1 MLSQLLHGRLTL
13 QSAVA
18 EILAV
23 LVIIFLILPLH
34 EWAHAQTAYFLGD
47 KAIKK
52 RGRLSLNPLSHV
64 DPVGALFML
73 LVGFGWAKPV
83 PVDPRNFKNP
93 KSGMA
98 ITALMG
104 PVSNLAA
111 ALVGL
116 LFYYTLWAATPGLFR
131 SEFGGYVYSFLNF
144 YIQVNI
150 NLAVFNLLPI
160 PPLDGSKIMFT
171 FLPDK
176 AVNFFYQYQMIFFAV
191 LFILIYTGP
200 LTTVLSFLSNNVLY
214 GLDWLARL
222 PFNAFGLG

>member
-34 EWAHAQTAYFLGD
+34 EWAHAQTAYFFGD

-93 KSGMA
+93 KVGMA

-104 PVSNLAA
+104 PVSNLVAA
-111 ALVGL
+111 FVGL
-116 LFYYTLWAATPGLFR
+116 LIYYTLWAATPGLFR
-131 SEFGGYVYSFLNF
+131 SEFGGYVYTFLNF

-150 NLAVFNLLPI
+150 NLAVFNLLPV
-160 PPLDGSKIMFT
+160 PPLDGSKILFM

-176 AVNFFYQYQMIFFAV
+176 WVYTLYKYENFF
-191 LFILIYTGP
+191 FIIILALVWFNLLPLGP
-200 LTTVLSFLSNNVLY
+200 IEDALMNFVMWLTE
-214 GLDWLARL
+214 L
-222 PFNAFGLG
+222 PFVPFM

>member
-83 PVDPRNFKNP
+83 PVDPRNFKNNGTRIKP
-93 KSGMA
+93 RGGSRRT
-98 ITALMG
+98 I
-104 PVSNLAA
+104 V
-111 ALVGL
+111 L
-116 LFYYTLWAATPGLFR
+116 LHSLGSHSRFIP
-131 SEFGGYVYSFLNF
+131 FGIRRLC
-144 YIQVNI
+144 I
-150 NLAVFNLLPI
+150 
-160 PPLDGSKIMFT
+160 
-171 FLPDK
+171 FLPELLHSG
-176 AVNFFYQYQMIFFAV
+176 QY
-191 LFILIYTGP
+191 
-200 LTTVLSFLSNNVLY
+200 
-214 GLDWLARL
+214 
-222 PFNAFGLG
+222 